1 MNDQT
6 PRSLPAPVLDATSR
20 VLNAALGA
28 DPQIRKELAELAGRK
43 IAILIEDWSL
53 SIEADI
59 GDGRLD
65 LVPPGTDEPD
75 AQVSGTL
82 QELVAA
88 GRSGSPKGL
97 SVTGDAE
104 LVHGL
109 SRSMSRLPAAAWEKM
124 AQTIG
129 DVPARGLERM
139 AGFLRGVFTDT
150 RERVS
155 DTLSEYLQYELRAVA
170 ARNEVEDF
178 MSAVDR
184 LRDDTERLAKRFDRL
199 EHKP

>member
-1 MNDQT
+1 MNDQP

-28 DPQIRKELAELAGRK
+28 DPKIRKDLAELAGRR
-43 IAILIEDWSL
+43 IAILIEDWNL
-53 SIEADI
+53 TVEADI
-59 GDGRLD
+59 GEGRLE
-65 LVPPGTDEPD
+65 LAPPGSDAPD
-75 AQVSGTL
+75 AEVSGSL
-82 QELVAA
+82 QQLVAA

-109 SRSMSRLPAAAWEKM
+109 ARSMARMPAAAWEKM

-139 AGFLRGVFTDT
+139 AGFLRSVFTDT

-170 ARNEVEDF
+170 TRNEVEEF

-184 LRDDTERLAKRFDRL
+184 IRDDTERLAKRFDRL
-199 EHKP
+199 ERKS

>member
-1 MNDQT
+1 MNDAPART
-6 PRSLPAPVLDATSR
+6 LPAPVLDAAAR
-20 VLNAALGA
+20 ALNAALSA
-28 DPQIRKELAELAGRK
+28 DPHARKDLAELAGRS
-43 IAILIEDWSL
+43 IAVLITDWNL
-53 SIEADI
+53 SVLARI
-59 GDGRLD
+59 GEGRLD
-65 LVPPGTDEPD
+65 LTAPGEEAQD
-75 AQVSGTL
+75 AQVSGSL
-82 QELVAA
+82 SQLVAA

-109 SRSMSRLPAAAWEKM
+109 ARAMARLPAAAWERL

-139 AGFLRGVFTDT
+139 AGFLRTLFNDT

-155 DTLSEYLQYELRAVA
+155 VTLSEYLQYEIRAVA
-170 ARNEVEDF
+170 ARNEVEEF

-184 LRDDTERLAKRFDRL
+184 TRDDVERLAKRFDRL
-199 EHKP
+199 ERNR

>member
-1 MNDQT
+1 MNEPT
-6 PRSLPAPVLDATSR
+6 PRSLPAPILDAAAR

-28 DPQIRKELAELAGRK
+28 DPQAHRDLGELAGRR
-43 IAILIEDWSL
+43 IAILIEDWKL
-53 SIEADI
+53 SVEADI
-59 GDGRLD
+59 AEGRLE
-65 LVPPGTDEPD
+65 LVPPGQDKPD

-82 QELVAA
+82 SQLVAA

-109 SRSMSRLPAAAWEKM
+109 SRTMSRLPAAAWEKL

-155 DTLSEYLQYELRAVA
+155 DTLSEYLQYEIRAVA
-170 ARNEVEDF
+170 SRGEVEEF
-178 MSAVDR
+178 MSEVDR
-184 LRDDTERLAKRFDRL
+184 TRDDVERLAKRLDRL
-199 EHKP
+199 DKTP

>member
-1 MNDQT
+1 MNEQT
-6 PRSLPAPVLDATSR
+6 RRSLPAPVLDATSR

-28 DPQIRKELAELAGRK
+28 DPQIRRDLAELAGRR

-53 SIEADI
+53 AIEADI
-59 GDGRLD
+59 GDGRLK
-65 LVPPGTDEPD
+65 LAQPGKDTAD
-75 AQVSGTL
+75 AQVSGSL
-82 QELVAA
+82 QELIAA

-109 SRSMSRLPAAAWEKM
+109 SRSMARLPAAAWEKM

-139 AGFLRGVFTDT
+139 AGFLRTVFTDT

-155 DTLSEYLQYELRAVA
+155 DTLSEYLQYEIRAVA
-170 ARNEVEDF
+170 ARNEVEEF

-184 LRDDTERLAKRFDRL
+184 IRDDTERLAKRFDRL
-199 EHKP
+199 ERNQ

>member
-1 MNDQT
+1 MNEPT
-6 PRSLPAPVLDATSR
+6 PRSLPAPVLDAAAR

-28 DPQIRKELAELAGRK
+28 DPQARKGLGELAGRR
-43 IAILIEDWSL
+43 IAILIEDWNL
-53 SIEADI
+53 SVAADI
-59 GDGRLD
+59 GEGGLELAPSDQAK
-65 LVPPGTDEPD
+65 PD

-82 QELVAA
+82 SQLVAA

-109 SRSMSRLPAAAWEKM
+109 SRTMSRLPAAAWERL

-139 AGFLRGVFTDT
+139 TGFLRGVFTDT

-155 DTLSEYLQYELRAVA
+155 DTLSEYLQYEIRAVA
-170 ARNEVEDF
+170 SRSEVEEF

-184 LRDDTERLAKRFDRL
+184 TRDDVERLAKRLDRL
-199 EHKP
+199 DSKK

>member
-1 MNDQT
+1 MNDPQ
-6 PRSLPAPVLDATSR
+6 PRSLPAPILDAASR

-28 DPQIRKELAELAGRK
+28 DPQARKDLGELAGRR
-43 IAILIEDWSL
+43 IAILIEDWKL
-53 SIEADI
+53 SVEADI
-59 GDGRLD
+59 GESRLD
-65 LVPPGTDEPD
+65 LAAPGRDKPD

-82 QELVAA
+82 SQLVAA

-109 SRSMSRLPAAAWEKM
+109 ARAMARLPAASWEKL

-139 AGFLRGVFTDT
+139 AGFLRSVFTDT

-155 DTLSEYLQYELRAVA
+155 DTLSEYLQYEVRAVA
-170 ARNEVEDF
+170 TRNEVEEF
-178 MSAVDR
+178 MGEVDR
-184 LRDDTERLAKRFDRL
+184 TRDDVERLAKRLDRL
-199 EHKP
+199 ERNQ

>member
-1 MNDQT
+1 MNDST
-6 PRSLPAPVLDATSR
+6 IRSLPAPVLDAAGR
-20 VLNAALGA
+20 ALNAALGA
-28 DPQIRKELAELAGRK
+28 DPHARKDLAELAGRS
-43 IAILIEDWSL
+43 IAVLIEDWNL
-53 SIEADI
+53 SVLARI
-59 GDGRLD
+59 GEDRLD
-65 LVPPGTDEPD
+65 LVAPSEGTPD
-75 AQVSGTL
+75 AEVSGTL
-82 QELVAA
+82 SQLVAA

-109 SRSMSRLPAAAWEKM
+109 ARAMARLPAAAWERL

-139 AGFLRGVFTDT
+139 AGFLRTVFTDT
-150 RERVS
+150 HERVS
-155 DTLSEYLQYELRAVA
+155 ATFSEYLQYEIRAVA

-184 LRDDTERLAKRFDRL
+184 TRDDVERLTKRFDRL
-199 EHKP
+199 ERDR